1 MYKALRDA
9 RIRRRKAK
17 EENELLR
24 EMYEFF
30 QTQQAQTFRNQISK
44 IQGNSKK
51 LYETQKART
60 YVPRQLSNLTITNH
74 VDTAYK
80 PFENLLKDFRAG
92 KD

>member
-1 MYKALRDA
+1 MYKTLRDA

-30 QTQQAQTFRNQISK
+30 QTQQAQTFKNQISK

-51 LYETQKART
+51 LCQ
-60 YVPRQLSNLTITNH
+60 
-74 VDTAYK
+74 
-80 PFENLLKDFRAG
+80 
-92 KD
+92 

>member
-1 MYKALRDA
+1 MYKTLRDA

-30 QTQQAQTFRNQISK
+30 QTQQAQTFKNQISK

-60 YVPRQLSNLTITNH
+60 YVPRQLSNLI
-74 VDTAYK
+74 
-80 PFENLLKDFRAG
+80 
-92 KD
+92 